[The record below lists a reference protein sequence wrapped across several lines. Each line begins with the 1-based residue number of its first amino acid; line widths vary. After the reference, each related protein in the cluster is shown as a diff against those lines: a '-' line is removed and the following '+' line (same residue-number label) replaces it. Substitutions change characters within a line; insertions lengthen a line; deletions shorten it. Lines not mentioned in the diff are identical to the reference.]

1 MPATAISLIASPSRV
16 ALGGST
22 TFYATVTGTNPSG
35 TVTFFSG
42 TTVLGTGE
50 IDANGIA
57 TFTTARL
64 PLGVQVVTTAYGG
77 DGSNDPSASPPIMV
91 GVADALLPN
100 QSQGTGSVLGRDSAF
115 AAIKLAG
122 GAFATA
128 LSNLSTKLFP
138 VAATRTS
145 AVPVDL
151 VFISPEIVASVPQ
164 EELAGALVFVLDSE
178 GDVIDQVGAALHA
191 NPGASVVRLFSHG
204 EPGSLMLAGQRI
216 SSDTLQLRSVDIA
229 GWRHVLAPG
238 ADILLYGCSVAAT
251 PEGRVFVD
259 GLAALTGADVA
270 ASSNLT
276 GSPAKGGDLTME
288 YSSGPIEAISE
299 RFAQAWDQ
307 SALILA
313 APVFTSAA
321 SADFTSNVAGSFTA
335 SATGTPTYSIGTAT
349 LLSDDFTT
357 QPSGSTLVSSAQVT
371 GGVCVLNPTTA
382 SSKGSLVLAKLGAAS
397 PGSFTASFDYTIANS
412 TAGAGVAAST
422 SFNYGELNTSSGSIA
437 AVTNGLVV
445 TFTEA
450 TSTVAAFVSVSW
462 SNAVIG
468 KAPITFGS
476 GAKPV
481 QIKLDAANL
490 LTVSYDSAQV
500 LIANLSG
507 KVNAADRS
515 NWQFGLGASNSAT
528 NSSSHTIDTL
538 AIVTNG
544 DLPAGLALN
553 ANTGVISGTPTS
565 VTSAGQQVFDLVATN
580 ADGAT
585 SQQFSLNLASG
596 APVFSSVATNPML
609 PGVPTTIA
617 IAAAGSAGSTTYSV
631 APQTLISTTLDS
643 APVLP
648 NSAYINGSARF
659 NAGALE
665 LSQNTNGQTGR
676 VQFLG
681 QGVQNP
687 DAFSARFN
695 YKVGGGTT
703 VGGGNISFNY
713 GAPGDN
719 TKGLRVEFTELTS
732 GANTNFTV
740 AAYADG
746 ILLGSNP
753 IPNPFLNNYNFV
765 PVTVAMSA
773 EGRVQVR
780 VNDVLA
786 FDAGNYSNW
795 QSTDKSLWAFGFT
808 GTTGAS
814 NNNFH
819 TIKDVVIGSNGVLP
833 PGLSLDPTTGVI
845 SGKVGIGTAVD
856 EYVNVTAT
864 NAAGSTS
871 QLLKLDVTASNTL
884 PGQRPGTGTS
894 LGGPNALGATG
905 EQFRNLSAFAALTKD
920 GSISVWGNTANGG
933 KQADAPTGT
942 GYTVITSNEKAFA
955 ALRNDGS
962 IVAWGLAAN
971 GATGEP
977 TGTGYKMISAT
988 RAAFAAIKSDGSITA
1003 WGNTA
1008 NGGTFSAT
1016 STASPTGTGF
1026 VRIFANGGGFAAQ
1039 KIDGTIKTWGN
1050 SNSIGTS
1057 ALSATTAFGPRVT
1070 VNDYQSGTSS
1080 FGAFG
1085 AISTSGT
1092 ISTWGSSLAGG
1103 TAGKPNAAGQQ
1114 EVVTTSR
1121 AMAAI
1126 DSNGFIT
1133 AWGDTAYG
1141 GTSAP
1146 KDSGYRQLYG
1156 NSAAFVAIRQDGSL
1170 SAWGSTL
1177 SGGSG
1182 APSGTGYTQVY
1193 STLSSFAALKADG
1206 SISVWGSS
1214 LEGGNTKSAPVATG
1228 YTNLFSSQGAFAA
1241 IKADGSVS
1249 VWGDTT
1255 MGGAGGPSGTG
1266 WSEITTS
1273 GTAFA
1278 ARRSDGSLYAW
1289 GSSTTGGS
1297 GAPTGSNF
1305 LTVQSP
1311 TLAAPYLPLSAGAPT
1326 SFVVN
1331 QTQQSQVF
1339 LGIQGEGLTFTITNG
1354 TLPVGMKLD
1363 AATGWIY
1370 GNPAE
1375 PGSFPLTINA
1385 TSAAGSVTQNFNLR
1399 VESSLLPNQRQGAGA
1414 VYTIGSGTEYA
1425 NGQAFAGLTAN
1436 GGVYSWGANDYG
1448 GSGEPTGTGY
1458 TQITASNNAYAALK
1472 YDGSIEAWG
1481 NSSFGGVGAPTGSG
1495 YTKIHSAQ
1503 YAFAALKA
1511 DGSITAWGNSSSGG
1525 SGAPTGSGYT
1535 NISSAQYGFAALK
1548 ADGSITAWGTV
1559 VGAPT
1564 GTGFTSITPN
1574 AGAYAALKADGSIT
1588 AWGDSLN
1595 GGSNAPT
1602 GTGYTR
1608 IFANNGSYAAL
1619 KADGSIAV
1627 WGNSNNGGGTDGPT
1641 GIGFVDIWSTAN
1653 GFAAMK
1659 TDGSLV
1665 SWGAT
1670 GTFGTSF
1677 PANIVFTQVFSTGGS
1692 FAALKADGSIV
1703 SWGATDSG
1711 GTGAPSGTG
1720 FKTIYTNNN
1729 AFAAM
1734 KADGSIT
1741 VWGKTTT
1748 GGFFNPTSTASP
1760 TGTGYTQIFS
1770 RPNAFAAM
1778 KADGTVK
1785 VWGSSSAGLQGATAQ
1800 VAFASLQNATA
1811 VVPSRQF
1818 GVTGNLPAARLGT
1831 SLATQAPN
1839 LNGVAAYQ
1847 VGANTGLGLGSA
1859 ITSGSLPDGL
1869 SLNGATGYLEGTA
1882 TKVGTSN
1889 FTVSTYNGS
1898 GESSQD
1904 YSLTVMAASTTTAA
1918 PTFNTTKPIGYA
1930 NYAVGQ
1936 AATYDLSA
1944 VSTSANTVNYAV
1956 IAGAL
1961 PPGMNLTTAGS
1972 VTGTPT
1978 TPGNYQF
1985 TLSASD
1991 SKGVAAQTFTVK
2003 VSDNT
2008 LPNQRPGQYSSI
2020 DTQSSGA
2027 QGLNESAF
2035 AALKADGTITTWGD
2049 STYGG
2054 FGASGVPTGA
2064 GYVQIAQTS
2073 RAFAAL
2079 RYDGSIQA
2087 WGNSDYGGLGAPS
2100 GTGFTRLFSS
2110 GYAFAAM
2117 KADGSITTWGTDIA
2131 GGTGEPTGTGY
2142 SQIFTNGQAMV
2153 AMKSDGSLVAWG
2165 ASGKGGSG
2173 APTGTGYVTI
2183 TSNASAFAAL
2193 KADGSITAWGDTTF
2207 GGTGA
2212 PTNNSYTAIYAN
2224 PNAFAALR
2232 ADGTIAT
2239 WGATFTGD
2247 NPFTGGSNFISVAAT
2262 GSAFAALKS
2271 DGTITAWGSST
2282 KGGNTS
2288 FPTESGFTAI
2298 SATQSAFAGLKSDG
2312 SIKAWGL
2319 STAGSTGAPTT
2330 TGWTQIVSNQLAFT
2344 ALRNDGTVKSWGNA
2358 NYGGGKSPTGATAT
2372 GFTQVFSTLSA
2383 FVGQKSDGSL
2393 IAWGSTD
2400 AGNLNVPIGTGL
2412 TVSSARAAIPY
2423 QEYGTSGDL
2432 PTAYIGTR
2440 IGAEGGA
2447 GPAAYQVGAISQG
2460 GFYALTGDL
2469 PAGLTLNPATG
2480 YLSGTP
2486 TTAGTK
2492 SFTITSTSAVGAVAQ
2507 VYTLEVKDP
2516 LAVMLPN
2523 QRVGAGSAVNGNG
2536 TGQAFLNDGAFTALN
2551 ADGSIEAWGLSGFGG
2566 TGAPTVTGY
2575 TQVFSNQKAFAALKA
2590 DGSIT
2595 AWGDSTTGGSG
2606 APTGTGFTQV
2616 YSTQSAFAALKADGS
2631 IQTWGNAGF
2640 GGTGAPTVTGYT
2652 QVFSN
2657 QEAFAALKADGSITV
2672 WGDSS
2677 FGGTGAPTVTG
2688 YSRVFSTASSFAAL
2702 KTDGSITAWGG
2713 STSGGTGAPTG
2724 TGFTQV
2730 FSTGGS
2736 FAALKTDGSITAWG
2750 GSTSGGTGA
2759 PTTSGYTQVFST
2771 GSAFAALKAN
2781 GSITAW
2787 GDSTSGGSAT
2797 AAPTS
2802 TGFTQVVSS
2811 GGAFAAVKADGSIT
2825 AWGNNLYGGTG
2836 APTVTGFTQVFSSG
2850 RAFAALKADGSIT
2863 AWGNGLYGGTGAPTG
2878 TGFTQVFANT
2888 GGFVAQKADGSF
2900 TTWTGAPTAPTGT
2913 GYATVQSALVSD
2925 PAFATFPASSAFS
2938 GKTNQAFFANLG
2950 AQGVGARYEITV
2962 GSLPAGL
2969 TLDASTGVVSGT
2981 ATAGGTF
2988 PFILSASSP
2997 AGTASQT
3004 FNIAVTTTT
3013 SPTITSATY
3022 FATKAGDQV
3031 LQVTGTDFAA
3041 TAGATNDIDVSK
3053 LTLTGEGGS
3062 TYTLTSSNVEI
3073 TSATAFTV
3081 TLNATDKAA
3090 LNQIVNNNGTAST
3103 GSTTYNIAA
3112 ASNWNPVN
3120 PGAADL
3126 TANGI
3131 TVINV
3136 AVPAITSATYDAST
3150 GTFVVTGTGF
3160 LKLNGATNDIDISK
3174 LTITG
3179 QAGGTRTLTST
3190 SVEITSGTSFT
3201 VTLNSADQT
3210 ALLGLLNNNGTA
3222 SLGSTT
3228 YNLAAAEDWAAGA
3241 NASVVV
3247 ADLTGNGITV
3257 SAVNT
3262 VPPTLRPTASVTI
3275 DKANIKAG
3283 ETALVTIDFGQQVN
3297 GFDLADL
3304 SSPAGALS
3312 NLNVDANDATKYTA
3326 TFSPTVDLEDASNV
3340 ISLDLTGVTDTS
3352 STAAGLGNATSSNYA
3367 VDTLAP
3373 AVTSFTLSDSA
3384 LQIGDTATVTLTFSE
3399 AVTAFSSAAAI
3410 SAQNGILS
3418 AMNTSNGGIT
3428 WIGTF
3433 TPTASIENSTNI
3445 LTLANTYTDLAGNT
3459 GVTATTTNY
3468 SVDSAAASVV
3478 SVHSTT
3484 ANGTYGVGD
3493 TITLEVQFSEGL
3505 VITGSPKLKL
3515 ETGSIDQFASFT
3527 ALGRT
3532 VIADDT
3538 LTFTYT
3544 VQIGDSSSDLDQY
3557 STSALEING
3566 ATIKDTA
3573 GNDAILSLAQPRA
3586 SGSLAATE
3594 TLIIDTNPSN
3604 TGLDNDGADDS
3615 YELGKDVN
3623 KDGVDDAKQETV
3635 TTFASSQG
3643 TSSLVLK
3650 TPVSTQQ
3657 TDPLTGGIVSTNTLL
3672 FFDNATS
3679 DPAASGGLQLR
3690 VNKTDSTTR
3699 VASTSD
3705 LISFTVTPTVTTS
3718 GDVNALNVAKIRDNA
3733 IAKFESTIQ
3742 EVDFYFSESEVDS
3755 DWNTLYKKKKNGD
3768 YYLFNYDPFT
3778 GLGGMLLDR
3787 DNDGRIDGARLYLKD
3802 GELGDFDETV
3812 NGRIVDPVGFAALD
3826 TTPKVRISNDNKG
3839 LTVDGVKGAGLWV
3852 TLAVSTFSSPTQSN
3866 LEIYDTNTGDSYGAI
3881 GATLGSGP
3889 AGSQTI
3895 YIDAGK
3901 TINFRYSDGV
3911 GQINSNPALN
3921 ISSTA
3926 TGFRLGLDADRN
3938 GTYTD
3943 LMLDITSSIAASSP
3957 ASLVMARKQLTSSDT
3972 ILDLT
3977 SITAAGIRLTLDIST
3992 DCSLRNRF
4000 GFVKLDPLTGTTYQV
4015 NGVSQN
4021 DGAAFRSAVLS
4032 QFINPYQGSGTSHR
4046 NRQSRQSI
4054 SWNLDSTAAGYYA
4067 PVMITQG
4074 GEVLTF
4080 GATTASDGR
4089 QHVKLLGTN
4098 TFGFEDLLASQGSD
4112 WDFND
4117 TKIRVSINA

>member
-335 SATGTPTYSIGTAT
+335 SATGTPAYSIGTAT

-412 TAGAGVAAST
+412 TAGAGVAASI

-462 SNAVIG
+462 NNAVIG

-500 LIANLSG
+500 LNANLSG
-507 KVNAADRS
+507 KVNAADRA

-544 DLPAGLALN
+544 VLPAGLSLSTT
-553 ANTGVISGTPTS
+553 TGVISGTPTS

-596 APVFSSVATNPML
+596 APVFSSAATNPML
-609 PGVPTTIA
+609 PGVPTDFTVVA
-617 IAAAGSAGSTTYSV
+617 TGSAGPTTYSV
-631 APQTLISTTLDS
+631 TPQTLVSTTLANAGTVPAGAS
-643 APVLP
+643 
-648 NSAYINGSARF
+648 INGSARF

-713 GAPGDN
+713 GPAGDN

-920 GSISVWGNTANGG
+920 GSVMVWGNTANGG

-955 ALRNDGS
+955 ALKNDGS

-988 RAAFAAIKSDGSITA
+988 RDAFAAIKNDGSITA

-1008 NGGTFSAT
+1008 NGGTFSPT
-1016 STASPTGTGF
+1016 GSTSPTGTGYI
-1026 VRIFANGGGFAAQ
+1026 RIYANGGGFAAQ
-1039 KIDGTIKTWGN
+1039 KIDGTIRTWGN
-1050 SNSIGTS
+1050 SNSIG
-1057 ALSATTAFGPRVT
+1057 AGIAAATVFGPRVT
-1070 VNDYQSGTSS
+1070 VNDFQSGTASY
-1080 FGAFG
+1080 GAF
-1085 AISTSGT
+1085 ASTNTSGFIT
-1092 ISTWGSSLAGG
+1092 AWGSTGTGTNTGG
-1103 TAGKPNAAGQQ
+1103 TGRPTGSGMQDIVN
-1114 EVVTTSR
+1114 TSR

-1126 DSNGFIT
+1126 DPNGNIY
-1133 AWGDTAYG
+1133 AWGDSAFG
-1141 GTSAP
+1141 GANAVAAP
-1146 KDSGYRQLYG
+1146 ANLKAPTDSGYRQIYG
-1156 NSAAFVAIRQDGSL
+1156 NNSAFVAIRQDGSL
-1170 SAWGSTL
+1170 SAWGS
-1177 SGGSG
+1177 SANGGSN
-1182 APSGTGYTQVY
+1182 APTGTGFVQVF
-1193 STLSSFAALKADG
+1193 STLNSFAALKADG

-1214 LEGGNTKSAPVATG
+1214 LEGGNTKVAPVATG

-1255 MGGAGGPSGTG
+1255 MGGAGGPAGTG

-1297 GAPTGSNF
+1297 GAPTGTNF

-1311 TLAAPYLPLSAGAPT
+1311 TLAAPYLPLLAGAKT
-1326 SFVVN
+1326 SLLVN

-1354 TLPVGMKLD
+1354 KLPVGMKLD

-1425 NGQAFAGLTAN
+1425 NGAAFAGLTAN
-1436 GGVYSWGANDYG
+1436 GGVYSWGSLDYG

-1481 NSSFGGVGAPTGSG
+1481 DSKFGGINEPTGSG
-1495 YTKIHSAQ
+1495 YTKIYSAQ

-1511 DGSITAWGNSSSGG
+1511 DGSITAWGSTSAGG
-1525 SGAPTGSGYT
+1525 AGAPTGTGYT
-1535 NISSAQYGFAALK
+1535 KIYATFNSFAAVK
-1548 ADGSITAWGTV
+1548 ADGSITGWGGV
-1559 VGAPT
+1559 IGAPT

-1574 AGAYAALKADGSIT
+1574 ARAYAALKADGSIT

-1608 IFANNGSYAAL
+1608 IFASNGSYAAL
-1619 KADGSIAV
+1619 KVDGSIAV
-1627 WGNSNNGGGTDGPT
+1627 WGNTNNGGGTDGPT
-1641 GIGFVDIWSTAN
+1641 GSGFVDVWSTAN

-1711 GTGAPSGTG
+1711 GTGAPGGTG
-1720 FKTIYTNNN
+1720 FTTIYTNNN

-1741 VWGKTTT
+1741 VWGKSTT
-1748 GGFFNPTSTASP
+1748 GGFFSPTSTNSP

-1770 RPNAFAAM
+1770 RADTFAAM

-1785 VWGSSSAGLQGATAQ
+1785 FWGLSGGGLQGASGQ

-1811 VVPSRQF
+1811 VVPARQF
-1818 GVTGNLPAARLGT
+1818 AVTGNLPAARLGT
-1831 SLATQAPN
+1831 SLATQALN

-1859 ITSGSLPDGL
+1859 ITSGALPDGL
-1869 SLNGATGYLEGTA
+1869 SLNVATGYLEGTP

-1889 FTVSTYNGS
+1889 FTVTTYNGT
-1898 GESSQD
+1898 GESSQA
-1904 YSLTVMAASTTTAA
+1904 YSLTVQAASTTTAA
-1918 PTFNTTKPIGYA
+1918 PTFDTAKPIGYA

-1936 AATYDLSA
+1936 AASYDLSA
-1944 VSTSANTVNYAV
+1944 VSTSANTVNYAL

-1961 PPGMNLTTAGS
+1961 PTGMTLQTSGK
-1972 VTGTPT
+1972 VIGTPT

-1985 TLSASD
+1985 TLAASD
-1991 SKGVAAQTFTVK
+1991 SKGVAAQTFTIK

-2020 DTQSSGA
+2020 DTLSSGT
-2027 QGLNESAF
+2027 QGLNERAF
-2035 AALKADGTITTWGD
+2035 AALRPDGTITSWGD

-2054 FGASGVPTGA
+2054 FGASGVPTEA

-2073 RAFAAL
+2073 QAFAAL
-2079 RYDGSIQA
+2079 RYDGSIKA
-2087 WGNSDYGGLGAPS
+2087 WGNTEYGGLDTPT

-2247 NPFTGGSNFISVAAT
+2247 NPFTGGSNFISVSAT

-2271 DGTITAWGSST
+2271 DGTITAWGNSS
-2282 KGGNTS
+2282 KGGTTS
-2288 FPTESGFTAI
+2288 SPTETGFTALY
-2298 SATQSAFAGLKSDG
+2298 STQSAFAGLKVDG

-2319 STAGSTGAPTT
+2319 STAGVTGAPTT

-2759 PTTSGYTQVFST
+2759 PTTTGYTQVFST

-2900 TTWTGAPTAPTGT
+2900 TTWTGAPTSPTGT

-2950 AQGVGARYEITV
+2950 AQGVGASYEITV

-2981 ATAGGTF
+2981 PTAGGTF

-3031 LQVTGTDFAA
+3031 LEVTGTDFAA

-3062 TYTLTSSNVEI
+3062 TYTLTSPNVEI

-3112 ASNWNPVN
+3112 ASNWNPAST
-3120 PGAADL
+3120 GAADL

-3131 TVINV
+3131 TVSNV

-3190 SVEITSGTSFT
+3190 SVEITSGTAFT

-3222 SLGSTT
+3222 SLGGAV

-3257 SAVNT
+3257 S
-3262 VPPTLRPTASVTI
+3262 
-3275 DKANIKAG
+3275 
-3283 ETALVTIDFGQQVN
+3283 
-3297 GFDLADL
+3297 
-3304 SSPAGALS
+3304 
-3312 NLNVDANDATKYTA
+3312 NVA
-3326 TFSPTVDLEDASNV
+3326 
-3340 ISLDLTGVTDTS
+3340 
-3352 STAAGLGNATSSNYA
+3352 
-3367 VDTLAP
+3367 
-3373 AVTSFTLSDSA
+3373 
-3384 LQIGDTATVTLTFSE
+3384 
-3399 AVTAFSSAAAI
+3399 
-3410 SAQNGILS
+3410 
-3418 AMNTSNGGIT
+3418 
-3428 WIGTF
+3428 
-3433 TPTASIENSTNI
+3433 
-3445 LTLANTYTDLAGNT
+3445 
-3459 GVTATTTNY
+3459 
-3468 SVDSAAASVV
+3468 
-3478 SVHSTT
+3478 
-3484 ANGTYGVGD
+3484 
-3493 TITLEVQFSEGL
+3493 
-3505 VITGSPKLKL
+3505 
-3515 ETGSIDQFASFT
+3515 
-3527 ALGRT
+3527 
-3532 VIADDT
+3532 
-3538 LTFTYT
+3538 
-3544 VQIGDSSSDLDQY
+3544 
-3557 STSALEING
+3557 
-3566 ATIKDTA
+3566 
-3573 GNDAILSLAQPRA
+3573 
-3586 SGSLAATE
+3586 
-3594 TLIIDTNPSN
+3594 
-3604 TGLDNDGADDS
+3604 
-3615 YELGKDVN
+3615 
-3623 KDGVDDAKQETV
+3623 
-3635 TTFASSQG
+3635 
-3643 TSSLVLK
+3643 
-3650 TPVSTQQ
+3650 
-3657 TDPLTGGIVSTNTLL
+3657 
-3672 FFDNATS
+3672 
-3679 DPAASGGLQLR
+3679 
-3690 VNKTDSTTR
+3690 
-3699 VASTSD
+3699 
-3705 LISFTVTPTVTTS
+3705 VTTS
-3718 GDVNALNVAKIRDNA
+3718 PTITSATYFATKAGDQVL
-3733 IAKFESTIQ
+3733 
-3742 EVDFYFSESEVDS
+3742 EV
-3755 DWNTLYKKKKNGD
+3755 
-3768 YYLFNYDPFT
+3768 T
-3778 GLGGMLLDR
+3778 GTD
-3787 DNDGRIDGARLYLKD
+3787 
-3802 GELGDFDETV
+3802 
-3812 NGRIVDPVGFAALD
+3812 FAA
-3826 TTPKVRISNDNKG
+3826 TA
-3839 LTVDGVKGAGLWV
+3839 GAGRR
-3852 TLAVSTFSSPTQSN
+3852 PTS
-3866 LEIYDTNTGDSYGAI
+3866 
-3881 GATLGSGP
+3881 
-3889 AGSQTI
+3889 
-3895 YIDAGK
+3895 
-3901 TINFRYSDGV
+3901 
-3911 GQINSNPALN
+3911 
-3921 ISSTA
+3921 
-3926 TGFRLGLDADRN
+3926 
-3938 GTYTD
+3938 
-3943 LMLDITSSIAASSP
+3943 
-3957 ASLVMARKQLTSSDT
+3957 
-3972 ILDLT
+3972 
-3977 SITAAGIRLTLDIST
+3977 
-3992 DCSLRNRF
+3992 
-4000 GFVKLDPLTGTTYQV
+4000 
-4015 NGVSQN
+4015 
-4021 DGAAFRSAVLS
+4021 
-4032 QFINPYQGSGTSHR
+4032 
-4046 NRQSRQSI
+4046 
-4054 SWNLDSTAAGYYA
+4054 
-4067 PVMITQG
+4067 
-4074 GEVLTF
+4074 
-4080 GATTASDGR
+4080 
-4089 QHVKLLGTN
+4089 
-4098 TFGFEDLLASQGSD
+4098 
-4112 WDFND
+4112 
-4117 TKIRVSINA
+4117 